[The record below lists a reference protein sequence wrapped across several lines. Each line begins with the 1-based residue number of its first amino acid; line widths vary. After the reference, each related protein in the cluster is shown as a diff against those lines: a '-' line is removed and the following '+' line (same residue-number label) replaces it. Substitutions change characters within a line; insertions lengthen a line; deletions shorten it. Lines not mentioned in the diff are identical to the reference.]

1 MRRQA
6 HFSFL
11 EMTMNDQLTLLIQ
24 LQDID
29 AKIRARRSE
38 QQRIPVQI
46 AELETRTQANQA
58 GVDKAREALEAA
70 QKAKR
75 DRDLALEEGGGK
87 VEKLKTKSSE
97 IKTNKEYQ
105 AILKEIESAEQ
116 ENKAIEDE
124 ILKLMEKIDAA
135 ANEIK
140 AAEKRAAEESASI
153 QEDRKKLEADMAA
166 AESALKAEE
175 QVRNE
180 LTPRIERSIL
190 AQYEQLLVPT
200 NGRVIVEA
208 RSESCSGCFMS
219 IPPQL
224 FVNVKRNE
232 NINFCPN
239 CHRIL
244 YYKDAITPK
253 L

>member
-1 MRRQA
+1 
-6 HFSFL
+6 
-11 EMTMNDQLTLLIQ
+11 MNDQLTLLIQ

-29 AKIRARRSE
+29 AKIRVRRSE
-38 QQRIPVQI
+38 QQRIPAQL
-46 AELETRTQANQA
+46 AELEARSQANQA
-58 GVDKAREALEAA
+58 GVDQAREALEAA

-75 DRDLALEEGGGK
+75 DRDGALEEGGQK
-87 VEKLKTKSSE
+87 VEKLKAKSTE

-105 AILKEIESAEQ
+105 AILKEIETAEQ
-116 ENKAIEDE
+116 ESKAIEEE

-140 AAEKRAAEESASI
+140 AAETRAAQESASI
-153 QEDRKKLEADMAA
+153 EEDRKKLEEDMVA
-166 AESALKAEE
+166 AEAALKAEE
-175 QVRNE
+175 HLRNE
-180 LTPRIERSIL
+180 LTPRIERAVLS
-190 AQYEQLLVPT
+190 QYERLLVPA

-208 RSESCSGCFMS
+208 RNESCTGCFMS

-244 YYKDAITPK
+244 YYKDAIMPK
-253 L
+253 S

>member
-1 MRRQA
+1 
-6 HFSFL
+6 
-11 EMTMNDQLTLLIQ
+11 MNDHLTLLIQ

-38 QQRIPVQI
+38 QQHIPVRI
-46 AELETRTQANQA
+46 AELETRNRTNQA
-58 GVDKAREALEAA
+58 ELEKAREALEAA

-75 DRDLALEEGGGK
+75 DRDLALEEGGQK
-87 VEKLKTKSSE
+87 VEKLKAKSTE

-105 AILKEIESAEQ
+105 AILKEIETAEQ

-140 AAEKRAAEESASI
+140 AAEKRAAEETASI
-153 QEDRKKLEADMAA
+153 QEDRKKLEEDMAA
-166 AESALKAEE
+166 AETALKAEE
-175 QVRNE
+175 HLRNE

-190 AQYEQLLVPT
+190 AQYERLLVPT

-208 RSESCSGCFMS
+208 RNESCTGCFMS

-244 YYKDAITPK
+244 YYKDAVMPK
-253 L
+253 GA

>member
-1 MRRQA
+1 
-6 HFSFL
+6 
-11 EMTMNDQLTLLIQ
+11 MNDQLTLLIQ

-38 QQRIPVQI
+38 QQRIPGQI
-46 AELETRTQANQA
+46 ADLETRSQTNQA
-58 GVDKAREALEAA
+58 EVEKAREALEAA

-75 DRDLALEEGGGK
+75 DRDLALEEGGQK
-87 VEKLKTKSSE
+87 VEKLKAKSTE

-105 AILKEIESAEQ
+105 AILKEIETAEQ
-116 ENKAIEDE
+116 ESKAIEED

-153 QEDRKKLEADMAA
+153 QEDRRKLEEGMAA
-166 AESALKAEE
+166 AESALQAEE
-175 QVRNE
+175 QLRGE
-180 LTPRIERSIL
+180 LTPRIEQPIL
-190 AQYEQLLVPT
+190 AQYERLLGPT

-208 RSESCSGCFMS
+208 RNESCAGCFMS

-232 NINFCPN
+232 IINFCPN

-244 YYKDAITPK
+244 YYKDAIMPK
-253 L
+253 GA